1 MVNVNMSYKVLL
13 VEDEIVTREGIRE
26 NVDWESVGFE
36 FCGEAQD
43 GEVALPLIEKT
54 QPDVLITDIKMP
66 FMDGLQLCKIVKEQM
81 PWIKI
86 IILSGHDEFEYAQS
100 AVKLGVSEYLLKPIS
115 AVELQSVLQNV
126 AGVLDQERKERDK
139 LKALQG
145 RAMDVLALKKER
157 LLLDLVVGGLSSS
170 EAIEQYGEIG
180 LKMIAQ
186 YYLVILI
193 KVDLF
198 KNNNHLD
205 PKTRHK
211 IQQIVTELTDM
222 HQGAFYANKSV
233 EEVLLIMMGDD
244 PQQLQEDGQFLADLI
259 RKDIDT
265 SLGYRVTFS
274 LGSIQER
281 LANIHLSF
289 ADALANSN
297 HSTRSVWSDSD
308 YETGKLMETPKL
320 NQKAVER
327 YLRSGLIN
335 EFDVFFDQYLEDIS
349 EAALH
354 STLIKNYLF
363 VDFILTSAEFVSE
376 LGGEETKVIPM
387 MADVE
392 SLMTDLQTADQ
403 IKEALGDLVTAV
415 ITFRNNQPNHE
426 VEDLIFEAKLYID
439 AHFSESNLLL
449 EDVATSVN
457 LSPSH
462 FSTIFGRETGESFK
476 NYLTRIRIERAK
488 ELLRTTNLKCSEV
501 AYQSGYSDPHYFS
514 YAFKKSTGIPPLQFR
529 QLAQP

>member
-1 MVNVNMSYKVLL
+1 MREDMSYKVFL
-13 VEDEIVTREGIRE
+13 VEDEIVTREGIRD

-66 FMDGLQLCKIVKEQM
+66 FMDGLQLCKIVREQM

-86 IILSGHDEFEYAQS
+86 IILSGHDEFEFAQS

-115 AVELQSVLQNV
+115 AVELQSVLQNI
-126 AGVLDQERKERDK
+126 AGVLDRERKERAN

-145 RAMDVLALKKER
+145 RVMDVLALKKER

-170 EAIEQYGEIG
+170 EAIEQYGDIG

-198 KNNNHLD
+198 ENSDYLD
-205 PKTRHK
+205 PQKRQK
-211 IQQIVTELTDM
+211 IQQIVTALTDM
-222 HQGAFYANKSV
+222 HAGAFYAHKSV

-244 PQQLQEDGQFLADLI
+244 PQQLLEDGKFLAGLI
-259 RKDIDT
+259 KKDIENDIGCRT
-265 SLGYRVTFS
+265 TFA

-289 ADALANSN
+289 ADALANTN
-297 HSTRSVWSDSD
+297 NSTRSISAASD
-308 YETGKLMETPKL
+308 YAAGNLLETPKL
-320 NQKAVER
+320 NQKAVEG
-327 YLRSGLIN
+327 YLRSGLISD
-335 EFDVFFDQYLEDIS
+335 FDAFFKQYLTNIS

-354 STLIKNYLF
+354 STLIKHYLF
-363 VDFILTSAEFVSE
+363 VDFILTSAQFVYE
-376 LGGEETKVIPM
+376 LGGEETEVIPVM
-387 MADVE
+387 TDVE
-392 SLMTDLQTADQ
+392 SLMADLQTANQ
-403 IKEALGDLVTAV
+403 IREALRNLITAV
-415 ITFRNNQPNHE
+415 LTFRNDQANHE
-426 VEDLIFEAKLYID
+426 VEELIFQAKVYID
-439 AHFSESNLLL
+439 AHYIQPDLLL
-449 EDVATSVN
+449 EDVANCVN

-462 FSTIFGRETGESFK
+462 FSTVFGREMGESFK
-476 NYLTRIRIERAK
+476 SYLTRMRIERAK

-514 YAFKKSTGIPPLQFR
+514 YAFKKSTGIPPQQFR

>member
-1 MVNVNMSYKVLL
+1 MSYKVFL
-13 VEDEIVTREGIRE
+13 VEDEIVTREGIRD
-26 NVDWESVGFE
+26 NVDWGSAGFN

-54 QPDVLITDIKMP
+54 QPDLLITDIKMP

-115 AVELQSVLQNV
+115 AAELQSVLQNV
-126 AGVLDQERKERDK
+126 ATLLDQERKERDK

-145 RAMDVLALKKER
+145 RAMDILALKKEM

-170 EAIEQYGEIG
+170 EAIEQYGDIG
-180 LKMIAQ
+180 LKMIAR
-186 YYLVILI
+186 YYLVILVKI
-193 KVDLF
+193 DLF
-198 KNNNHLD
+198 ENNDHLD
-205 PKTRHK
+205 LKKRQK

-222 HQGAFYANKSV
+222 HEGAFYAHKSV

-244 PQQLQEDGQFLADLI
+244 PQQLQEDGQFLAGLI
-259 RKDIDT
+259 KKDIENY
-265 SLGYRVTFS
+265 LGCRTTFT

-297 HSTRSVWSDSD
+297 HSARSVSPDSGQA
-308 YETGKLMETPKL
+308 TGDLLEMPKL
-320 NQKAVER
+320 NQVAVER
-327 YLRSGLIN
+327 YLHSGLIAD
-335 EFDVFFDQYLEDIS
+335 FDAFFDQYLENIS
-349 EAALH
+349 EATLY
-354 STLIKNYLF
+354 STLIKHYFF
-363 VDFILTSAEFVSE
+363 VDIILTSAQFVSE
-376 LGGEETKVIPM
+376 LGGEETDIIPIM
-387 MADVE
+387 RDVE
-392 SLMTDLQTADQ
+392 GLMADLQTVDQ
-403 IKEALGDLVTAV
+403 IREALRDI
-415 ITFRNNQPNHE
+415 ITEVLAFRNEQANHE
-426 VEDLIFEAKLYID
+426 IEDLIFQAKAYINT
-439 AHFSESNLLL
+439 HFANSELLL

-457 LSPSH
+457 LSPGH
-462 FSTIFGRETGESFK
+462 FSTVFGRETGESFK
-476 NYLTRIRIERAK
+476 NYLTSIRIERAK
-488 ELLRTTNLKCSEV
+488 ELLRTTNLKCSEI